1 MCRVGGRTPV
11 WTARAALISP
21 ASPAAHL
28 VCPSCDFTEPSAQD
42 PGSAPDAV
50 NSSLSTASSVL
61 SPTTVPVPCA
71 SIRPTSSAVMPARA
85 YARSRARRCPSGRG
99 AVRPRERPSLAAP
112 TALITAYTRSPSR
125 SASASRFRTSAPT
138 PSPSAIPSAAAS
150 KGRQRPPGDNART
163 EANIR

>member
-1 MCRVGGRTPV
+1 MPPKPKALTPAIRRCAGTAQGRASSSKEKGLVSARQAGLGVSMCRVGGRTPV

-28 VCPSCDFTEPSAQD
+28 VCPSCDFTEPSAQA

-71 SIRPTSSAVMPARA
+71 SIRPTSSGPMPDFRA
-85 YARSRARRCPSGRG
+85 
-99 AVRPRERPSLAAP
+99 
-112 TALITAYTRSPSR
+112 
-125 SASASRFRTSAPT
+125 
-138 PSPSAIPSAAAS
+138 
-150 KGRQRPPGDNART
+150 
-163 EANIR
+163 